1 MQVFNA
7 FYKILAKRA
16 SAMIIYVIIFLF
28 LSLLM
33 SSFGNKTLEDSFQ
46 QKELDIAVIDR
57 DRTQSSQALAA
68 YLADLHHVIPL
79 EDDPEV
85 FTDELFA
92 RNVTYILIIP
102 KNYEKNLL
110 DGAYENLLEH
120 YTVPGSNNAVFV
132 DMQIEQYLNTTA
144 AYLAA
149 DIELSDVISECN
161 DTMANETTV
170 TLYHAKDIAV
180 EEKGALF
187 YAFLYLPYIFICITL
202 VAVGPILSIMNSKE
216 IKNRMTISCLKNSV
230 KNLQLGLATLVCGT
244 GMSIVFFVLS
254 YFTSKGTLLSK
265 AGLLYMGNAY
275 VLMVVAIAITYLFSQ
290 LTANENVLNMVANI
304 FGLGSCFLCGV
315 FVPMEY
321 ISPKVTAFSK
331 FLPPYWYVMCMEKIS
346 GYTGAPGQL
355 QEIFGNYGI
364 LLLFAIAIFA
374 VALIISKTKNE
385 QS

>member
-1 MQVFNA
+1 
-7 FYKILAKRA
+7 
-16 SAMIIYVIIFLF
+16 MIIYVIIFLF

-33 SSFGNKTLEDSFQ
+33 SSFGNKTLEESFQ

-57 DRTQSSQALAA
+57 DQTQSSQALAS
-68 YLADLHHVIPL
+68 YLDELHHVIPMA
-79 EDDPEV
+79 DDREV

-92 RNVTYILIIP
+92 RNVTYILVIP

-110 DGAYENLLEH
+110 GGAYENLLEH

-149 DIELSDVISECN
+149 DMELSDIISECN
-161 DTMANETTV
+161 DTMANETAV
-170 TLYHAKDIAV
+170 TLYHAKDDAV
-180 EEKGALF
+180 EEKDKL
-187 YAFLYLPYIFICITL
+187 YYTFLYLPYIFICITL

-216 IKNRMTISCLKNSV
+216 IKNRMTISCLKNSA

-244 GMSIVFFVLS
+244 GISIVFFVLS

-275 VLMVVAIAITYLFSQ
+275 VLMIVAIAITYLFSQ

-331 FLPPYWYVMCMEKIS
+331 FLPPY
-346 GYTGAPGQL
+346 
-355 QEIFGNYGI
+355 
-364 LLLFAIAIFA
+364 
-374 VALIISKTKNE
+374 
-385 QS
+385 

>member
-1 MQVFNA
+1 
-7 FYKILAKRA
+7 
-16 SAMIIYVIIFLF
+16 MIIYVIIFLF

-33 SSFGNKTLEDSFQ
+33 SSFGNKTLEESFQ

-57 DRTQSSQALAA
+57 DQTQSSQALAS
-68 YLADLHHVIPL
+68 YLDELHHVIPMA
-79 EDDPEV
+79 DDREV

-92 RNVTYILIIP
+92 RNVTYILVIP

-110 DGAYENLLEH
+110 GGAYENLLEH

-149 DIELSDVISECN
+149 DMELSDIISECN
-161 DTMANETTV
+161 DTMANETAV
-170 TLYHAKDIAV
+170 TLYHAKDDAV
-180 EEKGALF
+180 EEKDKL
-187 YAFLYLPYIFICITL
+187 YYTFLYLPYIFICITL

-216 IKNRMTISCLKNSV
+216 IKNRMTISCLKNSA

-244 GMSIVFFVLS
+244 GISIVFFVLS

-275 VLMVVAIAITYLFSQ
+275 VLMIVAIAITYLFSQ

-331 FLPPYWYVMCMEKIS
+331 FLPPYWYVMCMEKIA
-346 GYTGAPGQL
+346 GYNETSGQL
-355 QEIFGNYGI
+355 QEIFVDYGI

-385 QS
+385 QR